1 MCGFVGIFDLKSRDP
16 VDRALLDKMNS
27 AQVHRGP
34 DGEGLHLEPGLGLGH
49 RRLSILDLEAGA
61 QPFFSE
67 DRSVVVVYNG
77 EIYNFRRIAQELGKR
92 GYHFKTRC
100 DTEVIVYA
108 WQEWGVECL
117 HRFRGMFAFALWD
130 RNQEVLFIAR
140 DRMGIKPVYYTVAA
154 GKLLVASELNPLRL
168 SPDVSRTVDG
178 SAVEDF
184 FAFGYVPDPKTI
196 FAGVHKLAPGHYIC
210 VRRGG
215 DDPVQVKYWDV
226 PFGEASFGGTVDAAA
241 DELWDRISE
250 AVELR
255 LISDVPLGAFL
266 SGGIDSSAVVGSMAA
281 LSQSPVTTCSIS
293 FGDPQFN
300 ESKYSDQVAEQYQTD
315 HHCEQVE
322 PDDYSLLPKLSG
334 IYGEPFADSSAI
346 PTYRVCQ
353 LARKHVTVALSGD
366 GGDENFAGYR
376 RYKWFDFEEKF
387 RRLIPHGPRAGL
399 FGLLGSIYPKA
410 DWAPRIFR
418 AKATLQAI
426 ARSSIEGYFHG
437 VSIIDDQLRKSLFSS
452 TFSQHLD
459 GYRAVS
465 VFEEHAKHFEGSD
478 SLSLVQYLD
487 FKTYLPGD
495 ILTKVDRASMAHS
508 LEVRVP
514 LLDHKLVEWI
524 AGLPPNMKL
533 RGGEGKYVFKKSLA
547 GMFSDGFLNRPKMGF
562 AVPLG
567 SWFRGPLREV
577 ARERILSEEML
588 GCGIFDETTL
598 KKILDQHAA
607 GLRDY
612 SAVIWALLMF
622 GEFVRTDVAI
632 A

>member
-1 MCGFVGIFDLKSRDP
+1 
-16 VDRALLDKMNS
+16 
-27 AQVHRGP
+27 
-34 DGEGLHLEPGLGLGH
+34 
-49 RRLSILDLEAGA
+49 LSIIDLEAGA

-77 EIYNFRRIAQELGKR
+77 EIYNFQSIARELRQK
-92 GYHFKTRC
+92 GYQFRTRC

-130 RNQEVLFIAR
+130 RDQEVLFVAR
-140 DRMGIKPVYYTVAA
+140 DRLGIKPVYYSVAA
-154 GKLLVASELNPLRL
+154 GKFHVASEFGPLRL
-168 SPDVSRTVDG
+168 SADVSREIDE

-196 FAGVHKLAPGHYIC
+196 LSGVHKLAPGHYMCIS
-210 VRRGG
+210 RGAG
-215 DDPVQVKYWDV
+215 DPVQVKYWDV
-226 PFGEASFGGTVDAAA
+226 PFGEARFDGSIDAAA
-241 DELWDRISE
+241 DELTERISE

-255 LISDVPLGAFL
+255 LIADVPLGAFL
-266 SGGIDSSAVVGSMAA
+266 SGGIDSSAVVGCMAE

-293 FGDPQFN
+293 FGDPEFN
-300 ESKYSDQVAEQYQTD
+300 ESKYSDQVAAQFQTD

-322 PDDYSLLPKLSG
+322 SDDYSLLPRLSG

-353 LARKHVTVALSGD
+353 LARKFVTVALSGD
-366 GGDENFAGYR
+366 GGDENLAGYR
-376 RYKWFDFEEKF
+376 RYRWFEFEEKF
-387 RRLIPHGPRAGL
+387 RRLLPQQPRAAL

-437 VSIIDDQLRKSLFSS
+437 VSIIDGRLRNSLFSKE
-452 TFSQHLD
+452 FSRRLD
-459 GYRAVS
+459 GYRAIS
-465 VFEEHAKHFEGSD
+465 VFEDHAKHFQGSD

-524 AGLPPNMKL
+524 ASLPPNMKL
-533 RGGEGKYVFKKSLA
+533 NGGDGKHVFKKSLENTFA
-547 GMFSDGFLNRPKMGF
+547 DSFLNRPKMGF

-598 KKILDQHAA
+598 RRILDQHAA

-612 SAVIWALLMF
+612 SAAIWALLMF
-622 GEFVRTDVAI
+622 GEFARSDVAM